1 MPPRLPCARRHPDH
15 AARRSHDRG
24 IATASRDV
32 FAGPLTLG
40 AAPTD
45 ALAGQRVGDVLDRA
59 QAALLAALAAT
70 SMLSVFAT
78 QLFLGLAT
86 LVWALR
92 LLTRRAR
99 LTRMPL
105 DGPVLAFIVWTLLS
119 ASFSPNPGESF
130 RTGGKKLVLFAVA
143 FVAVDVLRRER
154 ERERVLDALTLGAI
168 VLGVGAI
175 TQYHFLGYDTLN
187 HRPTSFLGHWMTA
200 SGLSMG
206 ALVLCVARLAFR
218 RQPLVRPARED
229 LVRLG
234 VLAAALAGFVI
245 LQKLDTFA
253 VEGERMIVTALA
265 VPISAW
271 ALVVGQTR
279 SAWIG
284 ALVGLA
290 IVAIARAPRL
300 LWGLAGAVA
309 LLLIARP
316 APLMSRLTIRDVSS
330 VDRYYM
336 WQAGVDMVRDKP
348 VFGQGPGI
356 IPSAYPRFRWAE
368 APNPAVSHLHNNAL
382 QFAAERGL
390 PCAAIWLWLV
400 TLPMGRA
407 YREWR
412 RGAWDARWIAVGA
425 LGFLAAILVAGM
437 FEYNFGDS
445 EVLYVILLMCVVPFT
460 LAPRQEALPA

>member
-1 MPPRLPCARRHPDH
+1 
-15 AARRSHDRG
+15 
-24 IATASRDV
+24 
-32 FAGPLTLG
+32 
-40 AAPTD
+40 
-45 ALAGQRVGDVLDRA
+45 LDRA

-70 SMLSVFAT
+70 AMLSVFAA
-78 QLFLGLAT
+78 QLILGLAT
-86 LVWALR
+86 LVWVLR
-92 LLTRRAR
+92 LLTRRVR

-218 RQPLVRPARED
+218 RQPLLRPARED

-234 VLAAALAGFVI
+234 ALAGALAGFVV

-253 VEGERMIVTALA
+253 VEGERMIVAGVALVA
-265 VPISAW
+265 LSLVLSRGPWPGPATSLLLTLLAIPISAW

-290 IVAIARAPRL
+290 IVAVARAPRL
-300 LWGLAGAVA
+300 LWGLAGVVA

-316 APLMSRLTIRDVSS
+316 APLMNRLTIRDVSS

-368 APNPAVSHLHNNAL
+368 APNPVVSHLHNNAL

-460 LAPRQEALPA
+460 LAPRQEALPT